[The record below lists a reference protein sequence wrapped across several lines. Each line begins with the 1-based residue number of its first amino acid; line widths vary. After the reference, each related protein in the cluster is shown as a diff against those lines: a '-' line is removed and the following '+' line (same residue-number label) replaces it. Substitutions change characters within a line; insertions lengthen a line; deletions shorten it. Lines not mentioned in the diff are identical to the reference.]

1 MLNPREATQKAL
13 GYIQEIMPDLAG
25 TQDIR
30 LEEVES
36 ETVETSERARLP
48 IWRLTFSIGDPET
61 AKFLGQQMTPFGFK
75 RVAKV
80 VTLDAEDGRLIA
92 IKQYEIG

>member
-13 GYIQEIMPDLAG
+13 GYIQEIMPDLAE

-36 ETVETSERARLP
+36 GTFETTERARLP
-48 IWRLTFSIGDPET
+48 VWKLTFSIGDPET
-61 AKFLGQQMTPFGFK
+61 AKFLGQQVTPFGFK
-75 RVAKV
+75 RVAKIV
-80 VTLDAEDGRLIA
+80 MLDAEDGRLIA
-92 IKQYEIG
+92 IKQYAA

>member
-30 LEEVES
+30 LEEVET
-36 ETVETSERARLP
+36 ETIETAERAKLP
-48 IWRLTFSIGDPET
+48 IWKLTFSIGDPEK
-61 AKFLGQQMTPFGFK
+61 AKFLGQQITPFGFK

-80 VTLDAEDGRLIA
+80 VTLNAEDGGLIA
-92 IKQYEIG
+92 IKQYAA

>member
-13 GYIQEIMPDLAG
+13 GYIQEIMPDLAE

-36 ETVETSERARLP
+36 ETIET
-48 IWRLTFSIGDPET
+48 
-61 AKFLGQQMTPFGFK
+61 
-75 RVAKV
+75 
-80 VTLDAEDGRLIA
+80 
-92 IKQYEIG
+92 

>member
-13 GYIQEIMPDLAG
+13 GYIQEIVPDLAE
-25 TQDIR
+25 TQNIR

-36 ETVETSERARLP
+36 ETIETADRAKQP
-48 IWRLTFSIGDPET
+48 IWKLTFSVGDPEI
-61 AKFLGQQMTPFGFK
+61 AKFLGQQVTPFGFK
-75 RVAKV
+75 RVAKI

-92 IKQYEIG
+92 IKQYAA